1 MEIQSL
7 KLLLTD
13 ADLEAFL
20 TKSPPT
26 DEPIEDLQARFSP
39 DGVVVSGRYP
49 TPFFAV
55 NFETTWQLI
64 AAGPEVRAKL
74 VNVRVLGL
82 PGNVLSGALMKMI
95 RDAVEGR
102 AGVRV
107 DGETVVVHVAEAAR
121 PLGVEVLVDFTAVRL
136 SIGAA
141 VIEVGSSAQ

>member
-7 KLLLTD
+7 KLIVTD
-13 ADLEAFL
+13 ADLAAFL
-20 TKSPPT
+20 AKAPT

-55 NFETTWQLI
+55 AFETTWQLFG
-64 AAGPEVRAKL
+64 AGPEVRARL

-82 PGNVLSGALMKMI
+82 PGNALVGALMKMVT
-95 RDAVEGR
+95 DTLEGKP
-102 AGVRV
+102 GMRV
-107 DGETVVVHVAEAAR
+107 ANDEVIVHVVEALKAH
-121 PLGVEVLVDFTAVRL
+121 GIDVTVNVTAVRS

-141 VIEVGSSAQ
+141 VIEAGG

>member
-13 ADLEAFL
+13 ADLAAFL

-55 NFETTWQLI
+55 TFETTWQLI
-64 AAGPEVRAKL
+64 AAGPEVRARL

-82 PGNVLSGALMKMI
+82 PGNVLLGALMKMVT
-95 RDAVEGR
+95 DTVEGKP
-102 AGVRV
+102 GMRV
-107 DGETVVVHVAEAAR
+107 ENDEVIVHVVEALKAHGIDVAVR
-121 PLGVEVLVDFTAVRL
+121 FTAVRS

-141 VIEVGSSAQ
+141 VVEAGNG